1 MEDRQHITTPLRPTR
16 PKIQYLG
23 KAHGGRGRSTPRV
36 LVPATNPL
44 THPMRP
50 LTQSIAHH
58 HDDASQINMTFCEET
73 GEIVPVDLL
82 QEWRQSQAQIL
93 DDDVNI
99 IHGAIEEPIQIVL
112 ITSYRWDAEEESEE
126 GNEENDDEEVEV

>member
-1 MEDRQHITTPLRPTR
+1 MILELYNLSLINKTITVAILAQEACRYNHTRSTSFEALVAMEDRQHITTPLRPTR

-23 KAHGGRGRSTPRV
+23 KAHGGRGHSTPRI

-50 LTQSIAHH
+50 LTQSIDHH

-73 GEIVPVDLL
+73 GEIFL
-82 QEWRQSQAQIL
+82 WI
-93 DDDVNI
+93 
-99 IHGAIEEPIQIVL
+99 
-112 ITSYRWDAEEESEE
+112 YRR
-126 GNEENDDEEVEV
+126 NDDSLKHRFWTTT